1 MQDIE
6 DTVVAASAE
15 VVTIRYVVMHV
26 ADFSLLK
33 KQKSTFDILKAWV
46 NSSSKILVTKNL
58 INEYLAEQEIPV
70 KIITVNPSVR
80 IEDKAHR
87 RKTINPW

>member
-1 MQDIE
+1 
-6 DTVVAASAE
+6 
-15 VVTIRYVVMHV
+15 MHV

-33 KQKSTFDILKAWV
+33 KQKSTFDTLKAWV

-87 RKTINPW
+87 RKTINPWERKRVCFLEDLKVGDLSLIHI

>member
-1 MQDIE
+1 
-6 DTVVAASAE
+6 
-15 VVTIRYVVMHV
+15 MHV

-33 KQKSTFDILKAWV
+33 KQKSTFDTLKAWV

-70 KIITVNPSVR
+70 KIISVNRLSVSR
-80 IEDKAHR
+80 IRLTAVR
-87 RKTINPW
+87 RSIRGSVNVYASWRI